1 MYELK
6 VVTRFAAAHR
16 LTMVGT
22 KCENMHGH
30 NWKIE
35 VFLTGEKLDEAG
47 VVMDFG
53 DIKTRLREIVG
64 RLDHQYL
71 NELPMFQGRQPSS
84 ERIATYVA
92 AELQQAPMARQGPLG
107 WLHCPPFDPIPV
119 GGEPLM
125 LGREA
130 SCALVLPHV
139 CVSFEHAVVRA
150 EGDTIVVE
158 DRSIARPLLPRTQR
172 TSPKIQRCSEGTRS
186 GPGLVDG

>member
-53 DIKTRLREIVG
+53 DIKTRLREIIG

-71 NELPMFQGRQPSS
+71 NELAMFQGRQPSS
-84 ERIATYVA
+84 ERIATYIA
-92 AELQQAPMARQGPLG
+92 AELQRAIQNPAVRVSRVSA
-107 WLHCPPFDPIPV
+107 WESED
-119 GGEPLM
+119 
-125 LGREA
+125 A
-130 SCALVLPHV
+130 CA
-139 CVSFEHAVVRA
+139 
-150 EGDTIVVE
+150 TYIVE
-158 DRSIARPLLPRTQR
+158 
-172 TSPKIQRCSEGTRS
+172 
-186 GPGLVDG
+186 